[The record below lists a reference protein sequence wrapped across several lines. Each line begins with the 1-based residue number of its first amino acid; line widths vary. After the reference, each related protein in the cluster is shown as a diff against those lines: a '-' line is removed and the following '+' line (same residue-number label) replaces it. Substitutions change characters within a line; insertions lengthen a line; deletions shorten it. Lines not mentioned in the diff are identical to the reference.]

1 MINRVGFQISLP
13 ADVLWG
19 SFVTH
24 SFNECLEASFK
35 WAWIKVL
42 RSLFEVLAFK
52 TRVFKSV
59 FITAN
64 LLCSCQISFL
74 VVVEWTKPEW
84 LKKKLKKF
92 RLNRGSNPDLW
103 PDDRTQRSSLNV
115 FRFFFNGLGCSF
127 YWENHV
133 HFRMFIRSSKYIHS
147 AFPYTIKIYCEK
159 VGFAARL
166 SYVNVV
172 KDYFSLSV
180 MFWKMH

>member
-1 MINRVGFQISLP
+1 MRDERTP
-13 ADVLWG
+13 KDV
-19 SFVTH
+19 
-24 SFNECLEASFK
+24 CREASFK

-42 RSLFEVLAFK
+42 RSLLEVLAFK

-64 LLCSCQISFL
+64 LLCSCQIFFL
-74 VVVEWTKPEW
+74 VVVKWTNWVVEKEAEKLQAWPGIKPWPLAWWPDAKIKPEFFQVLFQW
-84 LKKKLKKF
+84 L
-92 RLNRGSNPDLW
+92 RLFILLRKSC
-103 PDDRTQRSSLNV
+103 SL
-115 FRFFFNGLGCSF
+115 S
-127 YWENHV
+127 Y
-133 HFRMFIRSSKYIHS
+133 SSKYIHL

-159 VGFAARL
+159 VGFAATL

>member
-1 MINRVGFQISLP
+1 MRDERTP
-13 ADVLWG
+13 KDV
-19 SFVTH
+19 
-24 SFNECLEASFK
+24 CREASFK

-64 LLCSCQISFL
+64 LLCSCQIFFL
-74 VVVEWTKPEW
+74 VVVKWTNWVVEKEAEN
-84 LKKKLKKF
+84 F
-92 RLNRGSNPDLW
+92 RLDRGSNPDLW
-103 PDDRTQRSSLNV
+103 PDDRTQRSSLNF

-133 HFRMFIRSSKYIHS
+133 HFHMFIRSSKYIHL
-147 AFPYTIKIYCEK
+147 AFPYTIKIYCGK

-166 SYVNVV
+166 SYVWMLSRTISLCLWCFEKCIKLCFN
-172 KDYFSLSV
+172 FSVFCCS
-180 MFWKMH
+180 